1 MIEKRDGKTG
11 RGPHLLNRRELNHF
25 HQWKQIFLLSDVLGD
40 PSQWE
45 SFREKFNRTGTK
57 SLFMIPFYSDIT
69 EEDVG
74 RTDQIVEFYVGSYDN
89 ITEDNKHRMIDMFTD
104 SGFSF

>member
-1 MIEKRDGKTG
+1 
-11 RGPHLLNRRELNHF
+11 
-25 HQWKQIFLLSDVLGD
+25 
-40 PSQWE
+40 
-45 SFREKFNRTGTK
+45 
-57 SLFMIPFYSDIT
+57 MIPFYSDIT

-104 SGFSF
+104 SGFSFWSNSFIPMENILKVPTMGSTVWSMGC